1 MDVNCKKTEV
11 SAVTGEVAVSS
22 YHVEFA
28 SQSVGHSLALNAV
41 ARTRAGVTLVPDR
54 FGPPSSVTHPVINF
68 LLRSRCLA
76 TTALLLSI
84 RAQKK
89 LSYFRGIDP
98 VPVSAPISNTT
109 SLLSALACQNPRI
122 FVSTSQDLSPWY
134 SITTKITTKVMYVP
148 DAHIFRF

>member
-22 YHVEFA
+22 YYVEFA

-54 FGPPSSVTHPVINF
+54 FGPLHIHI
-68 LLRSRCLA
+68 LRSRCLA

-122 FVSTSQDLSPWY
+122 FISTSQDLSPWY
-134 SITTKITTKVMYVP
+134 FITTKITTQVMYVLFARR
-148 DAHIFRF
+148 AHRPISM